1 MVDIQVRV
9 DDALHDKAAAVL
21 DRLGM
26 DMDTAVRL
34 FISQIVVDNDFPFE
48 PTFDPFYSQANI
60 RHLEIVLD
68 DVKYKR
74 NLVSHHLIEAD

>member
-1 MVDIQVRV
+1 MVEIQVRV

-34 FISQIVVDNDFPFE
+34 FLNQIVVGNDFPFD

-68 DVKYKR
+68 DVNYKR

>member
-1 MVDIQVRV
+1 MVEIEVRV

-26 DMDTAVRL
+26 DMDMAVRL
-34 FISQIVVDNDFPFE
+34 FLNQIVVDNDFPFE

-60 RHLEIVLD
+60 QHLGKILE
-68 DVKYKR
+68 DVKRKR
-74 NLVSHHLIEAD
+74 NLISSPLIDVN

>member
-34 FISQIVVDNDFPFE
+34 FLNQIVVDNDFPFE

-60 RHLEIVLD
+60 PKLSSRGTDLELE
-68 DVKYKR
+68 KGKF
-74 NLVSHHLIEAD
+74 S